1 MSPRGRPRLVP
12 AAQLTDRSLADE
24 AWAVLMADEVPVTLE
39 HTPRS
44 FGHGGFT
51 RVYVPE
57 EHLTRA
63 QELLGEIVA
72 RDRGG

>member
-1 MSPRGRPRLVP
+1 MSPRRRPRLAP

-24 AWAVLMADEVPVTLE
+24 AWAVLLADEIPATLE

-44 FGHGGFT
+44 LGHGGFT

-63 QELLGEIVA
+63 QELLGAIVA
-72 RDRGG
+72 RDSSG